1 VIKRTLTAVV
11 ALLAAGTVQA
21 ADLFSIYQEALAKD
35 ARYQS
40 ARAAYQAAQER
51 LPQGRAGLLPQASF
65 GYSSDSNSVN
75 SNLGGTR
82 NFGSDKWTVT
92 ASQPLFRM
100 QNLIAYDQSKIQ
112 VEQAESQFGTAT
124 QDLILR
130 VSQAY
135 FDILLARVNVEL
147 AGAQKKAIG
156 EQLAQAKRNFEV
168 GTATIV
174 DTYEA
179 QARFDLTNAQEI
191 AAKNQLEITQRALQQ
206 IIGRFPD
213 QLQRARS
220 ERFALFEP
228 DPPNM
233 DDWIAIGEKN
243 SLELKT
249 QQAAYDLASKEV
261 DRARAGHYPTVDLVA
276 SYVDANNV
284 GAGSSTTVQGLNT
297 RSTSVGVQV
306 AVPIFEGFA
315 TESRVREALSNQDR
329 ALQDLDN
336 TRRTITQRVQEA
348 YLNVTN
354 GIARVKALEQS
365 LTSTQSQLD
374 STVLGQEV
382 GVRTFVDVLNAQ
394 QQLFTARRDYFQ
406 AVYDYVIAYLRLQQ
420 AAGVLTEED
429 VVTINKF
436 LY

>member
-1 VIKRTLTAVV
+1 MKRTLTAIA
-11 ALLAAGTVQA
+11 ALLASASVQA
-21 ADLFSIYQEALAKD
+21 ADLFAIYQEALAKD
-35 ARYQS
+35 ARYQA

-65 GYSSDSNSVN
+65 NYNRNRNEVDSSVRGRQDFTSDQWSV
-75 SNLGGTR
+75 S
-82 NFGSDKWTVT
+82 

-100 QNLIAYDQSKIQ
+100 QNFIAYEQSKIQ

-124 QDLILR
+124 QDLIFR
-130 VSQAY
+130 VSQSY
-135 FDILLARVNVEL
+135 FDILLAQVNVEL
-147 AGAQKKAIG
+147 AQAQKRAIG
-156 EQLAQAKRNFEV
+156 EQLEQAKRNFEV

-174 DTYEA
+174 DTFEA
-179 QARFDLTNAQEI
+179 QARFDLTSAQEI
-191 AAKNQLEITQRALQQ
+191 AARNQLEITRRALQQ
-206 IIGRFPD
+206 IIGRLPPE
-213 QLQRARS
+213 LKRAGS
-220 ERFALFEP
+220 EKFVLFEP
-228 DPPNM
+228 DPPRM
-233 DDWIAIGEKN
+233 EDWIAIGEGN

-249 QQAAYDLASKEV
+249 QRSAYELASKEV
-261 DRARAGHYPTVDLVA
+261 ERARAGHYPTVDLVA
-276 SYVDANNV
+276 SYTDASNV
-284 GAGSSTTVQGLNT
+284 GAATSALGSGVDTQSTQY
-297 RSTSVGVQV
+297 GVQV

-336 TRRTITQRVQEA
+336 VRRTITQRVQEA

-365 LTSTQSQLD
+365 LISSQSQLD
-374 STVLGQEV
+374 STKLGQEV
-382 GVRTFVDVLNAQ
+382 GVRTQVDVLNAQ
-394 QQLFTARRDYFQ
+394 QQLFIARRDYFQ
-406 AVYDYVIAYLRLQQ
+406 AVYDYVVAYLRLQQ

>member
-1 VIKRTLTAVV
+1 MKRTLTAVA
-11 ALLAAGTVQA
+11 ALFAAGSVQA

-35 ARYQS
+35 ARYQA

-65 GYSSDSNSVN
+65 GYSRDYNDVDNSLRGRDSYTSDQWN
-75 SNLGGTR
+75 
-82 NFGSDKWTVT
+82 VT

-100 QNLIAYDQSKIQ
+100 QNFVAYEQAKIQ
-112 VEQAESQFGTAT
+112 VEQAESQFATAT
-124 QDLILR
+124 QDLIFR
-130 VSQAY
+130 VSQSY

-147 AGAQKKAIG
+147 AGAQKRAIG
-156 EQLAQAKRNFEV
+156 EQLEQAKRNFEV

-191 AAKNQLEITQRALQQ
+191 AARNQLEIARRALQQ

-213 QLQRARS
+213 ELQRARS
-220 ERFALFEP
+220 ETFQLFEP
-228 DPPNM
+228 DPPRM
-233 DDWIAIGEKN
+233 EDWIAIGEKN

-276 SYVDANNV
+276 SYTDASNV
-284 GAGSSTTVQGLNT
+284 GSGVSVTGTGIDSKSTQ
-297 RSTSVGVQV
+297 VGVQV

-315 TESRVREALSNQDR
+315 TQSRVREALSNQDR

-336 TRRTITQRVQEA
+336 VRRTITQRVQEA

-354 GIARVKALEQS
+354 GIARVKAFEQS
-365 LTSTQSQLD
+365 MVSSQSQLD
-374 STVLGQEV
+374 STKLGQEV
-382 GVRTFVDVLNAQ
+382 GVRTQVDVLNAT
-394 QQLFTARRDYFQ
+394 QQLTTARRDYFQ

-429 VVTINKF
+429 VVAINKF

>member
-1 VIKRTLTAVV
+1 MKRTLTAVA
-11 ALLAAGTVQA
+11 ALFATGTAQA
-21 ADLFSIYQEALAKD
+21 ADLFGIYQEALAKD
-35 ARYQS
+35 ARYQA

-65 GYSSDSNSVN
+65 GYSRDYNDVDNSLRGRDSYTSDQWN
-75 SNLGGTR
+75 
-82 NFGSDKWTVT
+82 VT

-100 QNLIAYDQSKIQ
+100 QNFVAYEQAKIQ
-112 VEQAESQFGTAT
+112 VEQAESQFATAT
-124 QDLILR
+124 QDLIFR
-130 VSQAY
+130 VSQSY

-156 EQLAQAKRNFEV
+156 EQLEQAKRNFEV

-191 AAKNQLEITQRALQQ
+191 AAKNQLEIARRALQQ

-213 QLQRARS
+213 ELQRARGQTF
-220 ERFALFEP
+220 ELFEP
-228 DPPNM
+228 DPPRM
-233 DDWIAIGEKN
+233 EDWIAIGEKN

-249 QQAAYDLASKEV
+249 QQAAYDLATKEV

-276 SYVDANNV
+276 SYTDASNV
-284 GAGSSTTVQGLNT
+284 GTGVSATGTGIDSKNT
-297 RSTSVGVQV
+297 QVGVQV

-315 TESRVREALSNQDR
+315 TQSRVREALSNQDR

-336 TRRTITQRVQEA
+336 VRRTITQRVQSA

-354 GIARVKALEQS
+354 GVARVKAFEQS
-365 LTSTQSQLD
+365 MISSQAQLD
-374 STVLGQEV
+374 STKLGQEV
-382 GVRTFVDVLNAQ
+382 GVRTQVDVLNAQ
-394 QQLFTARRDYFQ
+394 QQLFIARRDYFQ
-406 AVYDYVIAYLRLQQ
+406 AVYDYVIAYLQLQQ

-429 VVTINKF
+429 VVAINKF

>member
-1 VIKRTLTAVV
+1 MKRTLTAVA
-11 ALLAAGTVQA
+11 ALFATGSVQA
-21 ADLFSIYQEALAKD
+21 ADLFGIYQEALAKD
-35 ARYQS
+35 ARYQA

-65 GYSSDSNSVN
+65 GYSRDYNDVNNSVRGRD
-75 SNLGGTR
+75 SYT
-82 NFGSDKWTVT
+82 SDQWNVT

-100 QNLIAYDQSKIQ
+100 QNFVAYEQAKIQ
-112 VEQAESQFGTAT
+112 VEQAESQFATAT
-124 QDLILR
+124 QDLIFR

-156 EQLAQAKRNFEV
+156 EQLEQAKRNFEV

-191 AAKNQLEITQRALQQ
+191 AARNQLEIARRALQQ

-213 QLQRARS
+213 ELQRARS
-220 ERFALFEP
+220 ETFQLFEP
-228 DPPNM
+228 DPPRM
-233 DDWIAIGEKN
+233 EDWIAIAEKN

-249 QQAAYDLASKEV
+249 QQAAYDLATKEV

-276 SYVDANNV
+276 SYTDASNV
-284 GAGSSTTVQGLNT
+284 GTGVSATGTGIDSKNT
-297 RSTSVGVQV
+297 QVGVQV

-315 TESRVREALSNQDR
+315 TQSRVREALSNQDR

-336 TRRTITQRVQEA
+336 VRRTITQRVQSA

-354 GIARVKALEQS
+354 GVARVKAFEQS
-365 LTSTQSQLD
+365 MVSSQAQLD
-374 STVLGQEV
+374 STKLGQEV
-382 GVRTFVDVLNAQ
+382 GVRTQVDVLNAQ
-394 QQLFTARRDYFQ
+394 QQLFIARRDYFQ
-406 AVYDYVIAYLRLQQ
+406 AVYDYVIAYLQLQQ

-429 VVTINKF
+429 VVAINKF

>member
-1 VIKRTLTAVV
+1 MKRTLTAIA
-11 ALLAAGTVQA
+11 ALLAAGSVQA
-21 ADLFSIYQEALAKD
+21 ADLFAIYQEALAKD
-35 ARYQS
+35 ARYQA

-65 GYSSDSNSVN
+65 NYNRNRNEVDSSVRGRQDYTSDQWSV
-75 SNLGGTR
+75 S
-82 NFGSDKWTVT
+82 

-100 QNLIAYDQSKIQ
+100 QNFIAYEQSKIQ

-124 QDLILR
+124 QDLIFR
-130 VSQAY
+130 VSQSY
-135 FDILLARVNVEL
+135 FDILLAQVNVEL
-147 AGAQKKAIG
+147 AQAQKRAIG
-156 EQLAQAKRNFEV
+156 EQLEQAKRNFEV

-191 AAKNQLEITQRALQQ
+191 AARNQLEITRRSLQQ
-206 IIGRFPD
+206 IIGRFPPE
-213 QLQRARS
+213 LKRAGS
-220 ERFALFEP
+220 EKFLLFEP
-228 DPPNM
+228 DPPRM
-233 DDWIAIGEKN
+233 EDWIAIGENN

-249 QQAAYDLASKEV
+249 QRSAYDLASKEV
-261 DRARAGHYPTVDLVA
+261 ERARAGHYPTVDLVA
-276 SYVDANNV
+276 SYTDASNV
-284 GAGSSTTVQGLNT
+284 GAATSAFGSGVDTQSTQY
-297 RSTSVGVQV
+297 GVQV

-315 TESRVREALSNQDR
+315 TQSRVREALSNQDR

-336 TRRTITQRVQEA
+336 VRRTITQRVQEA

-365 LTSTQSQLD
+365 LISSQSQLD
-374 STVLGQEV
+374 STKLGQEV
-382 GVRTFVDVLNAQ
+382 GVRTQVDVLNAQ
-394 QQLFTARRDYFQ
+394 QQLFIARRDYFQ

>member
-1 VIKRTLTAVV
+1 MKRTLTAIA
-11 ALLAAGTVQA
+11 ALLASASVQA
-21 ADLFSIYQEALAKD
+21 ADLFAIYQEALAKD
-35 ARYQS
+35 ARYQA

-65 GYSSDSNSVN
+65 NYNRNRNEVDSSVRGRQDFTSDQWSV
-75 SNLGGTR
+75 S
-82 NFGSDKWTVT
+82 

-100 QNLIAYDQSKIQ
+100 QNFIAYEQSKIQ
-112 VEQAESQFGTAT
+112 VEQSESQFGTAT
-124 QDLILR
+124 QDLIFR
-130 VSQAY
+130 VSQSY
-135 FDILLARVNVEL
+135 FDILLAQVNVEL
-147 AGAQKKAIG
+147 AQAQLRAIG
-156 EQLAQAKRNFEV
+156 EQLEQAKRNFEV

-191 AAKNQLEITQRALQQ
+191 AARNQLEITRRSLQQ
-206 IIGRFPD
+206 IIGRFPQELRRPRGEKFD
-213 QLQRARS
+213 
-220 ERFALFEP
+220 LFQP
-228 DPPNM
+228 DPPRM
-233 DDWIAIGEKN
+233 EDWIAIGEGN

-249 QQAAYDLASKEV
+249 QRSAYELASKEV
-261 DRARAGHYPTVDLVA
+261 ERARAGHYPTVDLVA
-276 SYVDANNV
+276 SYTDASNV
-284 GAGSSTTVQGLNT
+284 GAATSALGSGVDTQSTQY
-297 RSTSVGVQV
+297 GVQV

-315 TESRVREALSNQDR
+315 TQSRVREALSNQDR

-336 TRRTITQRVQEA
+336 VRRTITQRVQEA

-365 LTSTQSQLD
+365 LISSQSQLD
-374 STVLGQEV
+374 STKLGQEV
-382 GVRTFVDVLNAQ
+382 GVRTQVDVLNAQ
-394 QQLFTARRDYFQ
+394 QQLFIARRDYFQ

>member
-1 VIKRTLTAVV
+1 MRRTLTAVA
-11 ALLAAGTVQA
+11 ALFAAGSVQA

-65 GYSSDSNSVN
+65 AASRSRNRTQAGNSAPQSFNSDQI
-75 SNLGGTR
+75 G
-82 NFGSDKWTVT
+82 FT

-100 QNLIAYDQSKIQ
+100 QNFVAYEQAQIQ

-135 FDILLARVNVEL
+135 FDILLAQVNVEL
-147 AGAQKKAIG
+147 AAAQKKAFG
-156 EQLAQAKRNFEV
+156 EQLEQAKRNFEV

-191 AAKNQLEITQRALQQ
+191 AAKNQLEITRRALQQ

-213 QLQRARS
+213 QLQRGRS
-220 ERFALFEP
+220 EKFELFQP
-228 DPPNM
+228 DPPRM
-233 DDWIAIGEKN
+233 DDWIAIGIGN
-243 SLELKT
+243 SLELQT
-249 QQAAYDLASKEV
+249 QQAAYDLAAKEV
-261 DRARAGHYPTVDLVA
+261 ERARAGHYPTVDLVA
-276 SYVDANNV
+276 SYTDAGNI
-284 GAGSSTTVQGLNT
+284 GASITGRGIDISSYEI
-297 RSTSVGVQV
+297 GVQV
-306 AVPIFEGFA
+306 NVPIFEGFA
-315 TESRVREALSNQDR
+315 TQSRVREALSNQDR

-336 TRRTITQRVQEA
+336 VRRTITQRVQAA

-354 GIARVKALEQS
+354 GIAQVKALEQS
-365 LTSTQSQLD
+365 LISSQSQLD
-374 STVLGQEV
+374 STKLGQEV
-382 GVRTFVDVLNAQ
+382 GVRTQVDVLNAT
-394 QQLFTARRDYFQ
+394 QQLTTARRDYFQ
-406 AVYDYVIAYLRLQQ
+406 AVYSYVIAYLQLQQ

-429 VVTINKF
+429 VVAINKF